1 MKSNS
6 HRFSFLALIVLF
18 VGFAA
23 LLAGCTESRSPA
35 VPATPEGY
43 LFCFWNVENFFD
55 DQEDDRLQGADRDYD
70 RWYANDPAILKL
82 KLTHLSEALIDMNAG
97 RGPDIIALAEV
108 ESQRAGELLRDA
120 LNARLADPSLHYQ
133 HVLFKDPHGG
143 RHIST
148 TIITRLPVLGN
159 RTQIHGRRLRILE
172 GHIEVN
178 GHDLV
183 VLATHWTSRLTDKTG
198 DQRAK
203 YGDQCYGVFYGMY
216 RSSPEVDFLVCGDF
230 NDPPDAPS
238 VTEHLHATG
247 DLEGVKSAAKPPHLF
262 LSPPEGVPWG
272 TGRVSG
278 PMLLDL
284 FAGKDSNHFGTHYNQ
299 THWYIFDQIVVSAGL
314 LDAKGWSCDPASVQT
329 VNTLVHPG
337 EKHRKPWRFGN
348 GKDRDHGYSDH
359 FPVTVRLKVEA
370 N

>member
-1 MKSNS
+1 MKIKF
-6 HRFSFLALIVLF
+6 RRLSFLIFLVSIVGLAALIV
-18 VGFAA
+18 
-23 LLAGCTESRSPA
+23 GCTESRSPA
-35 VPATPEGY
+35 VSATPEGY

-55 DQEDDRLQGADRDYD
+55 DQEDDRLQGPDREYD
-70 RWYANDPAILKL
+70 RWFANDPAMLKL
-82 KLTHLSEALIDMNAG
+82 KLAHLSEALIDMNAG
-97 RGPDIIALAEV
+97 RGPDIIALAEL

-120 LNARLADPSLHYQ
+120 LNSRLVDPSLHYQ

-148 TIITRLPVLGN
+148 AIITRLSVLGN

-203 YGDQCYGVFYGMY
+203 YGDQCYGVYYGMY
-216 RSSPEVDFLVCGDF
+216 RSNPEVDFLVCGDF

-247 DLEGVKSAAKPPHLF
+247 DLETMRSGAK
-262 LSPPEGVPWG
+262 
-272 TGRVSG
+272 

-284 FAGKDSNHFGTHYNQ
+284 FAGKDPNHFGTHYNQ
-299 THWYIFDQIVVSAGL
+299 THWYIFDQIVVSPGL
-314 LDAKGWSCDPASVQT
+314 LDGKGWSCDPASAQT
-329 VNTLVHPG
+329 VNTLVRPG
-337 EKHRKPWRFGN
+337 DKHRKPWRFGN

-359 FPVTVRLKVEA
+359 FPVTVRLKVEG

>member
-1 MKSNS
+1 MKFKF
-6 HRFSFLALIVLF
+6 RRLSFFIFLVSFVGLAALIV
-18 VGFAA
+18 
-23 LLAGCTESRSPA
+23 GCSESRSPA
-35 VPATPEGY
+35 VSAAPEGY
-43 LFCFWNVENFFD
+43 LFCFWNAENFFD
-55 DQEDDRLQGADRDYD
+55 DQEDDRLQGPDREYD
-70 RWYANDPAILKL
+70 RWFANDPAMLKL

-108 ESQRAGELLRDA
+108 ESERAGELLRDA
-120 LNARLADPSLHYQ
+120 LNSRLADPSLHYQ
-133 HVLFKDPHGG
+133 HVLFKDAHGG

-148 TIITRLPVLGN
+148 VIITRLPVLGN

-203 YGDQCYGVFYGMY
+203 YGDQCYGVYYGMY
-216 RSSPEVDFLVCGDF
+216 RSNPDVDFLVCGDF

-238 VTEHLHATG
+238 VTDHLHATG
-247 DLEGVKSAAKPPHLF
+247 DVETMRSDAK
-262 LSPPEGVPWG
+262 
-272 TGRVSG
+272 

-284 FAGKDSNHFGTHYNQ
+284 FAGKDLNHFGSHYNQ
-299 THWYIFDQIVVSAGL
+299 THWYIFDQIVVSPGL
-314 LDAKGWSCDPASVQT
+314 LDAKGWSCDPASAQT
-329 VNTLVHPG
+329 VNTLVRPG
-337 EKHRKPWRFGN
+337 DKHHKPWRFGN
-348 GKDRDHGYSDH
+348 GKDRYHGYSDH
-359 FPVTVRLKVEA
+359 FPVTVRLKVEG